1 MDPVVALIITI
12 TCCVLLI
19 GFIMLLAIRFVKVG
33 KILKE
38 NGEKLFRKSNK

>member
-1 MDPVVALIITI
+1 MNPVVALIITI

-19 GFIMLLAIRFVKVG
+19 GFITLLAVRFVKVG

-38 NGEKLFRKSNK
+38 NGEKFFRKSNK